1 MNVQTPDALA
11 ATQQRAFVS
20 DSTIFPEK
28 TAGRAEEP
36 TVPTVGIYTSSNI
49 LADQSLFGKL
59 MEQGI
64 EAIDEA
70 EKENKLKPKKP
81 RGFRAEVEAR
91 LEADAESR
99 LLVQKRQD
107 TIEAE
112 TRSNAKEIQRLLGVE
127 AKSKAQVEEIQKLR
141 EQQNTM
147 VDEARANAKAMQA
160 LQESQKKFEAD
171 AQAKFQEQIKKGQAE
186 AKVSFSHSSQ

>member
-70 EKENKLKPKKP
+70 EKENKLNQ
-81 RGFRAEVEAR
+81 RSQEDF
-91 LEADAESR
+91 
-99 LLVQKRQD
+99 VQR
-107 TIEAE
+107 
-112 TRSNAKEIQRLLGVE
+112 
-127 AKSKAQVEEIQKLR
+127 
-141 EQQNTM
+141 
-147 VDEARANAKAMQA
+147 
-160 LQESQKKFEAD
+160 
-171 AQAKFQEQIKKGQAE
+171 
-186 AKVSFSHSSQ
+186 